1 MILKVEMGC
10 LLFLTVSFFTFAF
23 AESHTYIIHMDS
35 TAKPTAFFNHHY
47 WYLATLSSIS
57 DIVDSTITP
66 CTNNKHL
73 YTYTSSANGFS
84 ATLTD
89 SELEALKKCPG
100 YISHTRDRP
109 LQIHTTHTSQF
120 LGLNTNSGAWPATNY
135 GEDVIIGLVDTGIW
149 PESESFDDEGMT
161 PVPSRWKGKCEPGT
175 QFNSTLCNKKLI
187 GAYFFNKGY
196 LAENPDVNIS
206 MNSTRDT
213 DGHGTHT
220 ASTAAGSFVKG
231 ASFFGYANGTSSGMA
246 PRARIAMYKTIWNY
260 GVYASDVLAA
270 IDQAIKDGV
279 DILSLSLAFSE
290 DYIFSLDEDAI
301 AVATFAAM
309 KEGIFVAA
317 SAGNQPDT
325 IVNAAPWLITVG
337 AGTLDRDFGGTLT
350 LGNLNKISFRSVYP
364 GNYSQSLTSLVFLDG
379 CASVEEMKKN
389 RKYIIVCKD
398 NLSMSD
404 QFEKAITAGVLGA
417 VFITNYTVSDYYTI
431 SPFPAAFMNLEDGQR
446 VVNYIQKT
454 DNPKGSLKFQETII
468 GIEPAP
474 MVDFYSGRGPFFSCK
489 YVVKPD
495 IIAPG
500 TSVLA
505 SWSPISSV
513 TQVQGKPLFSNFNFG
528 TGTSMSAPHV
538 AGVGALV
545 KTAHPDWSPA
555 AIRSAIMTTAN
566 PLDNTNG
573 PIRDVIAFDNAP
585 ATPLDIGSGHI
596 DPNKSLNPGLIYDA
610 TEEDY
615 INLLCAMNY
624 TKKQLQIITK
634 SNPRC
639 INMSLDLNYPSF
651 IAHFTGSSASASRS
665 DEILVYQF
673 QRTVTN
679 VGEAVSSY
687 SANLTSMDGIQV
699 KVEPQKLVFKH
710 KYEKLSYKLTVE
722 GPKIMKEYVVYGSL
736 SWVHDQGKY
745 IVRSPI
751 VATTIQP

>member
-1 MILKVEMGC
+1 
-10 LLFLTVSFFTFAF
+10 
-23 AESHTYIIHMDS
+23 MDS
-35 TAKPTAFFNHHY
+35 TAKPTAFFNHHH
-47 WYLATLSSIS
+47 WYLATLSSIF
-57 DIVDSTITP
+57 DIVDSNITP
-66 CTNNKHL
+66 CTLNKHL

-84 ATLTD
+84 ATLTN
-89 SELEALKKCPG
+89 SELEALKKHPG
-100 YISHTRDRP
+100 YIFHTRDWP
-109 LQIHTTHTSQF
+109 LQVHTTHTSQF
-120 LGLNTNSGAWPATNY
+120 LGLSTDSGAWPATNY

-149 PESESFDDEGMT
+149 PESESFNDEGMT
-161 PVPSRWKGKCEPGT
+161 PVPSRWKGKCEAGT
-175 QFNSTLCNKKLI
+175 QFNSSLCNKKLI

-220 ASTAAGSFVKG
+220 ASTAAGTFVKG

-246 PRARIAMYKTIWNY
+246 PMARIAMYKTIWNY

-279 DILSLSLAFSE
+279 DILSLSLALSQ
-290 DYIFSLDEDAI
+290 DYISSLDEDAI
-301 AVATFAAM
+301 AVATFAAV

-317 SAGNQPDT
+317 SAGNQADT

-337 AGTLDRDFGGTLT
+337 AGTVDRDFGGTLT
-350 LGNLNKISFRSVYP
+350 LGNQNEISFRSVYP
-364 GNYSQSLTSLVFLDG
+364 GNYSQSLTSLVFLDA
-379 CASVEEMKKN
+379 CASMEEMTKNKKN
-389 RKYIIVCKD
+389 IIVCKD
-398 NLSMSD
+398 NLSLSD
-404 QFEKAITAGVLGA
+404 QFEKANTAGVLGA
-417 VFITNYTVSDYYTI
+417 VFITNYTVSDYYTK
-431 SPFPAAFMNLEDGQR
+431 SPFPAAFMNSEDGQR
-446 VVNYIQKT
+446 VVDFIQKT
-454 DNPKGSLKFQETII
+454 DNPKGSWQFQETII
-468 GIEPAP
+468 GIKPAP
-474 MVDFYSGRGPFFSCK
+474 MVDFYSGRGPFFSCM

-500 TSVLA
+500 TSVVA

-513 TQVQGKPLFSNFNFG
+513 TQVRGKPLFSNFNFD
-528 TGTSMSAPHV
+528 TGTSMSTPHV
-538 AGVGALV
+538 AGVAALV

-555 AIRSAIMTTAN
+555 AIRSALMTTAN

-634 SNPRC
+634 SNPSC

-651 IAHFTGSSASASRS
+651 IAHFTGSSDSASHS
-665 DEILVYQF
+665 DEILVYEF

-687 SANLTSMDGIQV
+687 SANLTNMDGLKV
-699 KVEPQKLVFKH
+699 KVEPEKLEFKY

-722 GPKIMKEYVVYGSL
+722 GPKIMKEDVVYGSL

-745 IVRSPI
+745 TVRSPI
-751 VATTIQP
+751 VATTKV